1 MIDTAT
7 DHGKMN
13 LKKKLNEAELKPA
26 DIILT
31 TTNEPVSKLIR
42 WGTWSDISHAML
54 YVQHC
59 SVIDATSDGVH
70 SQNTQRL
77 FFEPNWPVHVL
88 RFREGLDSDT
98 AKRICDYVR
107 ERVGAEYSTQNALMA
122 GAKLS
127 NKASHKQ
134 FCSRL
139 VARAFEEFGQPLVAN
154 PDTCT
159 PANLI
164 KSEAL
169 IEVSNALRDI
179 SDEEVTAWQN
189 HQDTTQLMRDTTNTV
204 LDAVRK
210 LDPSIQRIDN
220 AVGLAVLRPDLDD
233 KIASIIEE
241 SGYLEV
247 WKLEREKSPWQ
258 YDLAEMSLMSVRHP
272 TEIIDYCH
280 NVVLHEDQSNH
291 RHEQNLRA
299 FLSVPIERR
308 TKTHNLF
315 VNLYQNIC
323 KQHQIRINVAHSWL
337 AKNT

>member
-1 MIDTAT
+1 M
-7 DHGKMN
+7 
-13 LKKKLNEAELKPA
+13 KKKLNEVELKPA

-31 TTNEPVSKLIR
+31 TTDEPVSKLIR

-59 SVIDATSDGVH
+59 SAIDATSDGVH

-77 FFEPNWPVHVL
+77 FFELNWPVHVL
-88 RFREGLDSDT
+88 RLREELDSET

-122 GAKLS
+122 GARLS

-139 VARAFEEFGQPLVAN
+139 VAKAFEEFGRPLVAS

-159 PANLI
+159 PAILL
-164 KSEAL
+164 KSNAL
-169 IEVSNALRDI
+169 FEVSNALRKI
-179 SDEEVTAWQN
+179 SDEEVKAWQN
-189 HQDTTQLMRDTTNTV
+189 HTDTTQMMRDKTNTV
-204 LDAVRK
+204 LDAIRR

-220 AVGLAVLRPDLDD
+220 AVGLAVLRPDIDD
-233 KIASIIEE
+233 KIANIFVE
-241 SGYLEV
+241 SGYLDV

-258 YDLAEMSLMSVRHP
+258 YDLAKMSLMSVKHP
-272 TEIIDYCH
+272 TEVIDYCQ
-280 NVVLHEDQSNH
+280 NVIRHEDQSNH
-291 RHEQNLRA
+291 RHEQNLQA

-315 VNLYQNIC
+315 VDLYQNIC
-323 KQHQIRINVAHSWL
+323 KLHQTRINVARSWL
-337 AKNT
+337 RKNT